1 MSSQQARSCELVKK
15 QAQHVVAGED
25 CSMGYRD
32 PSRNPKVSWVL
43 DMSRIASGRPQYE
56 GSRLDAWP
64 EETGHM
70 WRRP

>member
-1 MSSQQARSCELVKK
+1 MAVDE
-15 QAQHVVAGED
+15 GY
-25 CSMGYRD
+25 SMGYRD